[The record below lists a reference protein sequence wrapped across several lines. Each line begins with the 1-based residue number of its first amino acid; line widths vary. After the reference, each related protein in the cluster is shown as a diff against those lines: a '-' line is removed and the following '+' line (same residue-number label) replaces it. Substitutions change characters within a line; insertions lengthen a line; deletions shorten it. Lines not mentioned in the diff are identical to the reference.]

1 MRGWGHPYS
10 SLPVRPACLL
20 NSCSL
25 VPSTKKR
32 DEETSSTLAPHPN
45 TALGGPR
52 GFGLD
57 QNQSHATP
65 AWPGSWGSHCRD
77 AEGGRGVGSDGG
89 GEGATRG
96 DQPKAAA
103 APKLHRQMRRP
114 IDTEPGCI
122 DVQQPDRH
130 MGSRRHSS
138 APHRRANWV
147 RCVTGA
153 GRHLMSSSPRAGG
166 KERDK
171 GGVSTASS
179 KTFTIEI
186 GIVAIDVSIHVPRSQ
201 DSGKSSRPN
210 AISGPGW
217 NLELVAKATQARNE
231 TRALGCGTIP
241 ADETS
246 RKPRDL
252 GRRGV
257 RGHRRQQGH
266 RFRAPVSGQ
275 QRLASPRRRTT
286 ALSSAVAPPMQ
297 RHRRPVRPVAA
308 INPLTLCPL
317 TL

>member
-96 DQPKAAA
+96 EQPKAAA
-103 APKLHRQMRRP
+103 GPKLHRQMRRP

-179 KTFTIEI
+179 RRSRSRSESWLLTSASMSPGARTRENP
-186 GIVAIDVSIHVPRSQ
+186 VVQMPSLVP
-201 DSGKSSRPN
+201 DGTSSSWSKQPKLETK
-210 AISGPGW
+210 
-217 NLELVAKATQARNE
+217 LELWAAE
-231 TRALGCGTIP
+231 I
-241 ADETS
+241 
-246 RKPRDL
+246 
-252 GRRGV
+252 
-257 RGHRRQQGH
+257 
-266 RFRAPVSGQ
+266 F
-275 QRLASPRRRTT
+275 
-286 ALSSAVAPPMQ
+286 PPM
-297 RHRRPVRPVAA
+297 RHLENPEIWDAGGCAVIDASKA
-308 INPLTLCPL
+308 IVFEPR
-317 TL
+317 